1 VTAPGRLDLRDV
13 STFPTRRVED
23 WKWSDLK
30 RFLREAPAPSPAI
43 VVAPGGP
50 FAELGGEEIV
60 FGNGR
65 TVEGET
71 EARFEGRGVVRLRFV
86 SEADVTGHQA
96 SATVVVPAGAELLV
110 LESYEGAGGAY
121 ASNVG
126 LTFDVG
132 EGARLTRV
140 VLLEE
145 PEDAI
150 SVSVAEVKVAPHAR
164 YAHTVLAAGAKL
176 QRHETRVN
184 HPGHGASVRL
194 DGLYVL
200 SGSRHADLTT
210 VVDHQGVEG
219 ETSQLT
225 KGVVADSARGVFQ
238 GRIVVDR
245 GADKTDAR
253 MGHHALILSD
263 KAEVDAKPE
272 LEIYADDVSCA
283 HGNTVGALDEDALFY
298 ARARG
303 VPEHEARVMLTQAFL
318 GEVTDRI
325 EHEGAREGAQAWL
338 ADRLEALL

>member
-1 VTAPGRLDLRDV
+1 MRDA

-30 RFLREAPAPSPAI
+30 RFLREAPAVSPAI

-50 FAELGGEEIV
+50 FAALGGQEIA
-60 FGNGR
+60 FGNGL
-65 TVEGET
+65 TVDAAS
-71 EARFEGRGVVRLRFV
+71 EARFEGAGVLRLRFV
-86 SEADVTGHQA
+86 SDAQSTGHQA

-110 LESYEGAGGAY
+110 LESYEGAGSAY

-126 LTFDVG
+126 LTFEVG

-145 PEDAI
+145 PEDVI
-150 SVSVAEVKVAPHAR
+150 SVSVADVTVAPHAR
-164 YAHTVLAAGAKL
+164 YEHTVLASGAKL

-200 SGSRHADLTT
+200 AGSRHADLTT
-210 VVDHQGVEG
+210 VVDHQGVG
-219 ETSQLT
+219 GVTSQLT

-245 GADKTDAR
+245 GADQTDAR

-263 KAEVDAKPE
+263 KAEIDAKPE

-283 HGNTVGALDEDALFY
+283 HGNTIGALDENALFY

-325 EHEGAREGAQAWL
+325 EHEGAREAAQAWL
-338 ADRLEALL
+338 AERLEALL

>member
-1 VTAPGRLDLRDV
+1 MNAPVRLDLRDA

-30 RFLREAPAPSPAI
+30 RFLRDAPAVSAALA
-43 VVAPGGP
+43 VAPGGP
-50 FAELGGEEIV
+50 FAALGGREIA
-60 FGNGR
+60 FGNGV
-65 TVEGET
+65 TADGAA
-71 EARFEGRGVVRLRFV
+71 EARFEGAGTLRLRFV
-86 SEADVTGHQA
+86 SEAQATGHQA
-96 SATVVVPAGAELLV
+96 RATVVVPARAELLV
-110 LESYEGAGGAY
+110 LESYEGAGSAY
-121 ASNVG
+121 ASNVTLG
-126 LTFDVG
+126 FELG
-132 EGARLTRV
+132 EGARLTRI

-145 PEDAI
+145 PDDAI
-150 SVSVAEVKVAPHAR
+150 SVSAAEVKVAPHAH
-164 YAHTVLAAGAKL
+164 YTQTVLASGAKL

-219 ETSQLT
+219 VTSQLT

-283 HGNTVGALDEDALFY
+283 HGNTVGALDENALFY
-298 ARARG
+298 ACARG
-303 VPEHEARVMLTQAFL
+303 IPEHEARVMLTQAFL

-325 EHEGAREGAQAWL
+325 EHDGAREAAQAWL
-338 ADRLEALL
+338 VDRLEALL